1 MAHAI
6 RSEQARVLAT
16 INFPFVRTRD
26 DLSFTSRD
34 SEGRM
39 INWPR
44 NNPGVAA
51 DWGKG
56 MAFFDQ
62 QICSLAAFNETAA
75 YEAIKFAIS
84 DMGGRTTC
92 LEIGFVQQIAKAA
105 VLGLR
110 AMRNGE
116 AEFAPVDQEDDQ

>member
-16 INFPFVRTRD
+16 INFPLVRTRD
-26 DLSFTSRD
+26 DLSFTARD
-34 SEGRM
+34 SEGRL

-44 NNPGVAA
+44 NNPGVAS
-51 DWGKG
+51 DWAKG

-62 QICSLAAFNETAA
+62 EVSSLAAFDETEA
-75 YEAIKFAIS
+75 YEAIECAILG
-84 DMGGRTTC
+84 MGGRTTC
-92 LEIGFVQQIAKAA
+92 LEIGFIQQIAKAA

-110 AMRNGE
+110 AIRNGE

>member
-6 RSEQARVLAT
+6 RNEQARVLAT
-16 INFPFVRTRD
+16 INFPLVRTRD
-26 DLSFTSRD
+26 DLSFTARD
-34 SEGRM
+34 WGGRL

-44 NNPGVAA
+44 NNPGVAS
-51 DWGKG
+51 DWAKG
-56 MAFFDQ
+56 MAYVDQ
-62 QICSLAAFNETAA
+62 EVSSLAAFDETQA
-75 YEAIKFAIS
+75 YEAIEFAILG
-84 DMGGRTTC
+84 MGGRATC

-116 AEFAPVDQEDDQ
+116 AEFAPVDPEDDQ

>member
-6 RSEQARVLAT
+6 RNEQARVLAT
-16 INFPFVRTRD
+16 INFPLVRTRD
-26 DLSFTSRD
+26 DLSFTARD
-34 SEGRM
+34 SEGRL

-44 NNPGVAA
+44 NNPGVAS
-51 DWGKG
+51 DWAKG

-62 QICSLAAFNETAA
+62 EVSSLAAFDETEA
-75 YEAIKFAIS
+75 YEAIEYAILG
-84 DMGGRTTC
+84 MGGRTTC

-110 AMRNGE
+110 AIRNGE
-116 AEFAPVDQEDDQ
+116 GEFAPVDQEDDQ

>member
-6 RSEQARVLAT
+6 RNEQARVLAT
-16 INFPFVRTRD
+16 INFPLVRTRD
-26 DLSFTSRD
+26 DLSFTARD
-34 SEGRM
+34 SEGRL

-44 NNPGVAA
+44 NNPGVAS
-51 DWGKG
+51 DWAKG
-56 MAFFDQ
+56 MAFVDQ
-62 QICSLAAFNETAA
+62 EVSALAGIDETAA

-110 AMRNGE
+110 AMRNG
-116 AEFAPVDQEDDQ
+116 AEQFEPSEREYD